1 MRRAGSRAKGKVAQY
16 LRVRIDMLRE
26 ERNKT
31 KSDETH
37 LILDK
42 GIVELTY
49 VLELIV
55 RSDASM

>member
-1 MRRAGSRAKGKVAQY
+1 MRRTGGKADGKLLRY
-16 LRVRIDMLRE
+16 LKVRIDMLRE

-31 KSDETH
+31 ESEQTH

-49 VLELIV
+49 VLELIE
-55 RSDASM
+55 RSDRSI

>member
-1 MRRAGSRAKGKVAQY
+1 MRRAGIRAEGKVAQY

-31 KSDETH
+31 KSDATR

-42 GIVELTY
+42 GIIELTY